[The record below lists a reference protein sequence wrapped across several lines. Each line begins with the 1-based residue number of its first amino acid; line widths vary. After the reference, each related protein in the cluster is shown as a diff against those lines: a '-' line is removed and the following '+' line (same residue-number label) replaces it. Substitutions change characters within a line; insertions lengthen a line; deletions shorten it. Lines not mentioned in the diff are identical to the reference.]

1 MRVIIVS
8 VFTIFFVNYGLMY
21 LIAPLE
27 LGLGVLSDLM
37 MGIYE
42 DFNAF
47 WFSDIGSMVVSSMV
61 LNALTLPLETFMF
74 WIWQAVR
81 RSYD

>member
-8 VFTIFFVNYGLMY
+8 VFTIFFVDYGLMY

-42 DFNAF
+42 VFNAF

-74 WIWQAVR
+74 CIWQAVR
-81 RSYD
+81 RYYD